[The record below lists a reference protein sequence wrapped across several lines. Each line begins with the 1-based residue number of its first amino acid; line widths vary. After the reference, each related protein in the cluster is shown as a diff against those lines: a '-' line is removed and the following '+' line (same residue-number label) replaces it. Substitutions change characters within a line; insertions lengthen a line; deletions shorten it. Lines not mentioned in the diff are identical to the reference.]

1 MTELV
6 LDTELTSEQRDSLG
20 PVRLSAE
27 SLLSVINDVLD
38 FSRIEAGKL
47 AME

>member
-20 PVRLSAE
+20 LVSLSAE